1 MPPQEKPKSP
11 TPAVAAPPKTVVSPS
26 LNPRHADAIASL
38 TEKGRS
44 LYAEMVANGA
54 KVAELQERNASIRQ
68 ELIKIEAEIRNNAWA
83 MSPLP
88 AL

>member
-1 MPPQEKPKSP
+1 MPPQEKPK
-11 TPAVAAPPKTVVSPS
+11 TPVVTPPKIAASPS
-26 LNPRHADAIASL
+26 LHPRHVEAIADL

-44 LYAEMVANGA
+44 LYSEMVDNGA

-68 ELIKIEAEIRNNAWA
+68 ELIKIETEIRNNAWG

-88 AL
+88 PL